1 MKNKIDLLYL
11 SFDVI
16 LSKYATTIVREEQE
30 EKKRQTLAN
39 NNKT

>member
-16 LSKYATTIVREEQE
+16 LNKYTTTVVEEEQE